1 MTMKNAII
9 AVAILAAGAL
19 LAHLHVAA
27 QIYYPVAQLTSPD
40 GLIFTAVQDE
50 TDERREC
57 GKANERFLAP
67 FKSLCKQCQIVFARC
82 ERALT
87 GLEAELASGQ
97 PLPHHQVLSPG
108 LRLAVAGP
116 DPQAKQTCDFI
127 AADMVKRGYRATVCV
142 APKSG
147 APDPK

>member
-1 MTMKNAII
+1 MLKNAII
-9 AVAILAAGAL
+9 AIAILAAGGL
-19 LAHLHVAA
+19 LAHMHVAA
-27 QIYYPVAQLTSPD
+27 QIYHPVAQLTSPD

-50 TDERREC
+50 TGERREC
-57 GKANERFLAP
+57 GKANDRFLAP

-87 GLEAELASGQ
+87 GLEAELAAGHS
-97 PLPHHQVLSPG
+97 LPHHQVLSPG

-127 AADMVKRGYRATVCV
+127 AADLVKRGYGTAVCV
-142 APKSG
+142 GPKTDI
-147 APDPK
+147 PDTK